1 MKSLKTLLLVLFTLF
16 VVSVSADGDGK
27 QRRKIARQKSY
38 ATLLK
43 IYNIKYKSQFGKITR
58 FFYPKDIR
66 TFDDKGLPELGDYK
80 FTKNSEDGIK
90 LDNTLERKRN
100 EADQKSKANNNDSVT
115 IKGCTKKKSEWEK
128 YFWNSDFGEG
138 TQVKEAQD
146 EWKKTKSQTNSIN
159 RVAPPPKRK
168 KKEGEN
174 DTQYKQRLAS
184 QEKKYR
190 DQIRAIGN
198 EQVNDY
204 LDLLEAKEKEEGVMR
219 QSAEKV
225 KQVAEENELLGLN
238 KLAKKFE
245 DCIDCKI

>member
-27 QRRKIARQKSY
+27 QRREIARQKSY

-43 IYNIKYKSQFGKITR
+43 IYNKKYKSQFGKITR

-90 LDNTLERKRN
+90 LNNTLERLRLRN
-100 EADQKSKANNNDSVT
+100 EADLT
-115 IKGCTKKKSEWEK
+115 IKGYTKKKSEWEK

-159 RVAPPPKRK
+159 RVAPPPKSK

-245 DCIDCKI
+245 DCIDCTLVSTK

>member
-27 QRRKIARQKSY
+27 QRREIARQKSY

-43 IYNIKYKSQFGKITR
+43 IYNKKYKSQFGKITP

-90 LDNTLERKRN
+90 LDNTLERLRN
-100 EADQKSKANNNDSVT
+100 KADQKPKANPNHPVT

-146 EWKKTKSQTNSIN
+146 EWKKTKSQVI
-159 RVAPPPKRK
+159 
-168 KKEGEN
+168 
-174 DTQYKQRLAS
+174 
-184 QEKKYR
+184 
-190 DQIRAIGN
+190 
-198 EQVNDY
+198 
-204 LDLLEAKEKEEGVMR
+204 
-219 QSAEKV
+219 
-225 KQVAEENELLGLN
+225 
-238 KLAKKFE
+238 
-245 DCIDCKI
+245 